1 MKLRDMS
8 YLFVVYLTRMFIFSI
23 FILSF
28 ILAYIMI
35 FHIKKDTTIIYLQK
49 NPTTYRA
56 VSTRSNP
63 GINTEFV
70 ANWIKNFIIGAY
82 NFNMN
87 DVDDG
92 KFLDKLKPSLLYPSA
107 FKSDFLGQKWVQKVK
122 NNNLTVSS
130 IIDGTMVSNGYGY
143 VMTRDGE
150 WNFWFPLW
158 IEQEGQGVKSPPG
171 ETGVTVTV
179 KQVAAE
185 DAPLSGL
192 KVVSVNQND
201 QDS

>member
-1 MKLRDMS
+1 
-8 YLFVVYLTRMFIFSI
+8 
-23 FILSF
+23 
-28 ILAYIMI
+28 
-35 FHIKKDTTIIYLQK
+35 
-49 NPTTYRA
+49 
-56 VSTRSNP
+56 
-63 GINTEFV
+63 
-70 ANWIKNFIIGAY
+70 
-82 NFNMN
+82 MN

-179 KQVAAE
+179 KQVAVE

-201 QDS
+201 NDSCFKQDLFSRIICKINFEVNPNSPPYETYFEFRDNYSLRT